1 MPVTIAYSTLYLMR
15 HAEYSVTTRPNEPR
29 DGELTRR
36 GEVQA
41 QASAERLTRLNVG
54 AIYSSPA
61 RRAQHTATILS
72 ARLGLTIQTDQRL
85 SETIPPVA
93 ADLRTRYF
101 SAYSDNEL
109 ALGSVHLEAAF
120 SFCWSAAN
128 PAHATVLVTHG
139 NLIAGLVCRA
149 LGMGQHW
156 FWLNTD
162 HSSLTELH
170 LREDG
175 QVLVLRHGDSGHL
188 PLPLQTR

>member
-1 MPVTIAYSTLYLMR
+1 MAIAYATLYLMR
-15 HAEYSVTTRPNEPR
+15 HAEYTVETRPAQPP
-29 DGELTRR
+29 DGALTRR

-41 QASAERLTRLNVG
+41 QSTAERLTRLNVG

-61 RRAQHTATILS
+61 RRAQHTAAIVAL
-72 ARLGLTIQTDQRL
+72 ALGLTPATDARL

-93 ADLRTRYF
+93 LDLRSRYF
-101 SAYSDNEL
+101 NAVSENEL
-109 ALGSVHLEAAF
+109 ALGSVHLEAAY
-120 SFCWSAAN
+120 SFCWSGAVQE
-128 PAHATVLVTHG
+128 HATVLVTHG

-162 HSSLTELH
+162 HSALTELH

-175 QVLVLRHGDSGHL
+175 QVLVLRHGDNGHL
-188 PLPLQTR
+188 SPPLQTR